1 MIALSDYFESSVTA
15 LSVKNFKVSLA
26 EIRGVPLWPFLS
38 DHDHDSATFVQGHLE
53 NIFLQ
58 NLVKIGPA
66 V

>member
-1 MIALSDYFESSVTA
+1 MAISVG
-15 LSVKNFKVSLA
+15 SN
-26 EIRGVPLWPFLS
+26 
-38 DHDHDSATFVQGHLE
+38 DHDSATFVQGRLG